1 MVAVVGSVMSVAL
14 IIANV
19 LALVV
24 PELTEGKSQEPTE
37 GTESTTR
44 ESERLCLGWLPC
56 VPLMVALAL
65 VASGTLREGTS
76 QKPQQRE
83 RNRNEGIATFLP
95 CGSVMVVA
103 PIAATPLPL
112 VGCHCRKRPR
122 MPKGVAVALMVVAS
136 IDANVLA
143 LMPCVPL
150 MVARCLG
157 AF

>member
-1 MVAVVGSVMSVAL
+1 MSVAL

-76 QKPQQRE
+76 QQPQRRE
-83 RNRNEGIATFLP
+83 RNRNKGITTKQGKTIVLQI
-95 CGSVMVVA
+95 VV
-103 PIAATPLPL
+103 
-112 VGCHCRKRPR
+112 
-122 MPKGVAVALMVVAS
+122 
-136 IDANVLA
+136 
-143 LMPCVPL
+143 
-150 MVARCLG
+150 
-157 AF
+157 